1 MVQVGDKV
9 LLVVSGVS
17 VFQVLELEDD
27 THALVESVLDEP
39 GRYPFSVRIDSL
51 VPAPEA

>member
-9 LLVVSGVS
+9 LLVANGVS

-27 THALVESVLDEP
+27 THAIVEAVLDAP

-51 VPAPEA
+51 VPARDA

>member
-9 LLVVSGVS
+9 LLVASGVS
-17 VFQVLELEDD
+17 VLRVLELEDD
-27 THALVESVLDEP
+27 THALVESVLDAP

-51 VPAPEA
+51 VPATDA